1 MNTLV
6 AEPIC
11 NTKEEKVTIL
21 LSNALNLLIDI
32 WISELV
38 IKKFV
43 MYSEVLKKMEVEFK
57 YIWEK
62 ETSSFRHDLNNTIGA
77 IISFSEIISI
87 SENEA
92 EINRFKSIINSVVN
106 DSLRS
111 FIERRVNYLKE
122 KWRKNR
128 VIEIGDLMWVD
139 FLDMKEQN
147 SLEYF
152 KNTIWKLT
160 GLIDFDYTEK
170 EWVLSFTKNEEK
182 IIIDLSN
189 SKLDTFVSQEFWII
203 IENLIWNS
211 LKSYKKSKREK
222 NKDVFKIICTLKEI
236 DWQISFQVKDNGGW
250 IDRKAIVQE
259 ISKKLQDTKTVVK
272 WVKDNV
278 LKILKEGF
286 FNPDIIEELTI
297 SDIRKLVFSYWVSTF
312 WTSWIWLYLCKK
324 QLDDNWWSIEVKEDL
339 SWNVSFTGI
348 YKNKNTLEPIKN

>member
-1 MNTLV
+1 MNTLI

-11 NTKEEKVTIL
+11 NTQEERLTFL
-21 LSNALNLLIDI
+21 LSNALDLLWDI

-38 IKKFV
+38 IKKFIV
-43 MYSEVLKKMEVEFK
+43 YSEVLKKIETEFK

-62 ETSSFRHDLNNTIGA
+62 EATSFRHDLNNTIGA
-77 IISFSEIISI
+77 IISFSEIINI
-87 SENEA
+87 SEKNE
-92 EINRFKSIINSVVN
+92 EINRFKSFINGIIN

-128 VIEIGDLMWVD
+128 VIEIGNLIWVD

-152 KNTIWKLT
+152 KNTIWKLA
-160 GLIDFDYTEK
+160 GLIDFDCTEK
-170 EWVLSFTKNEEK
+170 EGIFSFTKNEEK

-189 SKLDTFVSQEFWII
+189 SKLETFVSQEFWII

-211 LKSYKKSKREK
+211 VKSYKKNKRDK
-222 NKDVFKIICTLKEI
+222 NKDVFKITCTLKET
-236 DWQISFQVKDNGGW
+236 DWQISFLVKDNGGW
-250 IDRKAIVQE
+250 IDRKALVQE
-259 ISKKLQDTKTVVK
+259 MSKKLQDTKTVVK

-286 FNPDIIEELTI
+286 FNPDVIEDLTI

-324 QLDDNWWSIEVKEDL
+324 QLDDNWWTIEVKEDL
-339 SWNVSFTGI
+339 SWNVLFIWT
-348 YKNKNTLEPIKN
+348 YNNKNNKEPLKN